1 MIEQKATGNTRCDFH
16 LFPCQTPIW
25 RKGSIMQQ
33 NKKFTSEDTRRLCA
47 ISIFV
52 AMAFVSVLFFR
63 IKVVFLTFDFKDAIL
78 GVCALVYGPGAGA
91 IAATT
96 VALIEMTISDTD
108 FYGFVMNALSSI
120 AFITPAAI
128 VYNKKRTLKR
138 AGIGIPLG
146 VVTMAVVMV
155 LANMV
160 VTPLFV
166 KEWDISDV
174 LAIIPTLILPF
185 NLTKGITNAAL
196 LFFIY
201 NPVTNAMKRAKL
213 IPKRVNDSKTPA
225 LKNENSEEKLQDKK
239 PQTRIVLIV
248 SLAVLVAALACF
260 FFVLGGEAD
269 FFTFL
274 QSSSDPQ

>member
-1 MIEQKATGNTRCDFH
+1 
-16 LFPCQTPIW
+16 
-25 RKGSIMQQ
+25 MQQ

-47 ISIFV
+47 IALFI
-52 AMAFVSVLFFR
+52 ALAYVSVLFFR
-63 IKVVFLTFDFKDAIL
+63 IKVDFLTFDFKDAIL
-78 GVCALVYGPGAGA
+78 GVCALVYGPGAGV

-96 VALIEMTISDTD
+96 VALIEMTISDTEV
-108 FYGFVMNALSSI
+108 YGFIMNALSSI

-138 AGIGIPLG
+138 AGIGIPLS
-146 VVTMAVVMV
+146 VVTMVVVMA

-160 VTPLFV
+160 VTPLF
-166 KEWDISDV
+166 KGWPLSAV
-174 LAIIPTLILPF
+174 LPLIPTLILPF

-213 IPKRVNDSKTPA
+213 VPKRANTTQTPP
-225 LKNENSEEKLQDKK
+225 LPNEYYEVQSQNKK
-239 PQTRIVLIV
+239 KQTRIVLIV
-248 SLAVLVAALACF
+248 SLVVLAIALCCF

-269 FFTFL
+269 LFTL
-274 QSSSDPQ
+274 SLSSSKK